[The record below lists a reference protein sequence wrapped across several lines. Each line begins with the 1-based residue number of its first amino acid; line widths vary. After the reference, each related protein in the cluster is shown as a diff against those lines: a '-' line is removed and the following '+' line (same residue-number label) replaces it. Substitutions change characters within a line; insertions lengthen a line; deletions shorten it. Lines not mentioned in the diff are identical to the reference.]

1 VLAEYPDL
9 GAVVLECSM
18 LPPYARAIQQAV
30 GLPIYDF
37 VTMIDYLQAATH
49 RRRYSGYY

>member
-1 VLAEYPDL
+1 
-9 GAVVLECSM
+9 M
-18 LPPYARAIQQAV
+18 LPPYAHAMQQAI

-49 RRRYSGYY
+49 RERYVGYY